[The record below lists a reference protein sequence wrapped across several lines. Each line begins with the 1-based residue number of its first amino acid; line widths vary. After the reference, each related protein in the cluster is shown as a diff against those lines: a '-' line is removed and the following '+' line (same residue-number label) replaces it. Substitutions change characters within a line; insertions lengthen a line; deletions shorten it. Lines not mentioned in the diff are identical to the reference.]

1 MADKFS
7 VEDILE
13 EYRSKHNPEPEKAEA
28 DEPAAE
34 KEDKPE
40 PVIEEKTEEPAQEQP
55 EKIRELG
62 APAQER
68 KEIGDISFDGDGVT
82 VTEADE
88 ATEDD
93 AQLDR
98 ELDEVDRIMNVRRE
112 QGTLTKS
119 SNVPPVNRATINDID
134 MGLTGKILQNTSQI
148 DTETQE
154 KLEADPSE
162 ENKSDIVE
170 RKRKN
175 KVESFVLK
183 TEEDKKDDDLEQEEV
198 PADDQFDDD
207 SPVSI
212 EYERFEDTSKIRGY
226 INTLKDNLN
235 LRMGVTAVCGA
246 VSLFITMAND
256 FGWKM
261 VQVFD
266 RNLSPSAYTF
276 TNTLMGLIAIF
287 VGYTVVVSGLKNLI
301 DRKPDCDTIASLG
314 IVVSV
319 ILGVA
324 TLFSADLARQNYY
337 NIYICS
343 GILGLMFNTL
353 GKMITAKRT
362 AENFR
367 FVSGDFEKYAVN
379 TLKSKEA
386 SEKLAD
392 SPSPKVVC
400 ARKTD
405 FVSGFMKNSY
415 CSDVSDVTAK
425 RISPIILIFAVIIGA
440 VVYLIDK
447 NGGNTTEKV
456 LIALAAFSATICIC
470 SSLSF
475 MLAVNLPLLRASQ
488 RATKNNAVILGYDAA
503 QKLADTDCIV
513 TDAAR
518 LFPKGTVDL
527 VNLKITSRTSI
538 EECILMAA
546 SLSFAAGSVLQPTFY
561 RMLKGKTEM
570 LYPVES
576 YMIEDGQG
584 ICGWIQNKRVL
595 LGTRELMI
603 NHSIEGLPTLA
614 KEAEYAKSNQVI
626 YLSISGIVSTLF
638 VVRVTADDEVRRALR
653 QLEYENV
660 HISISSV
667 DGFLNASFICNLF
680 DIDKAMVYMIPFRFH
695 KIVEAKTGYKEKVE
709 AGCLTS
715 GQFTSLATLVIMARN
730 LRSVATNGMIF
741 QYAAAIMGAAL
752 TVGMLI
758 FGSIGELSAT
768 VVCIYQ
774 LIMLLITLGYQHF
787 RSV

>member
-7 VEDILE
+7 VEDIIE
-13 EYRSKHNPEPEKAEA
+13 EYSSNNNNT
-28 DEPAAE
+28 D
-34 KEDKPE
+34 DS
-40 PVIEEKTEEPAQEQP
+40 EKTEPEEAVAPVIADKAEQSDNK
-55 EKIRELG
+55 ESETVRQLG
-62 APAQER
+62 SPVEER
-68 KEIGDISFDGDGVT
+68 KEIGDISFEGQSVT
-82 VTEADE
+82 VTEAEEKTE
-88 ATEDD
+88 A
-93 AQLDR
+93 AVSS
-98 ELDEVDRIMNVRRE
+98 DEV
-112 QGTLTKS
+112 S
-119 SNVPPVNRATINDID
+119 SDEIKEEAAEAPANEAKEAQEEKKPEPVAEEKFQPETSRA
-134 MGLTGKILQNTSQI
+134 S
-148 DTETQE
+148 
-154 KLEADPSE
+154 
-162 ENKSDIVE
+162 VE
-170 RKRKN
+170 RKRREKAAN
-175 KVESFVLK
+175 FELNTDATDDS
-183 TEEDKKDDDLEQEEV
+183 EDISETDNEDTDD
-198 PADDQFDDD
+198 DDD
-207 SPVSI
+207 SPI
-212 EYERFEDTSKIRGY
+212 ALEYERFEDTPKIKSH
-226 INTLKDNLN
+226 INALKDNLN

-256 FGWKM
+256 LGWKM

-266 RNLSPSAYTF
+266 KNLSPSAFTF

-287 VGYTVVVSGLKNLI
+287 VGYTVVVAGLKNLL
-301 DRKPDCDTIASLG
+301 DRKPDGDTIASMG

-324 TLFSADLARQNYY
+324 TLFSPDIARQNFY

-353 GKMITAKRT
+353 GKIIIAKRT

-367 FVSGDFEKYAVN
+367 FVSGDFEKYAV
-379 TLKSKEA
+379 TTIKSKDA

-392 SPSPKVVC
+392 LPSPNVVC

-415 CSDVSDVTAK
+415 SSDTADETAK
-425 RISPIILIFAVIIGA
+425 RISPMILIAAVVIGA
-440 VVYLIDK
+440 VTYLLDK
-447 NGGNTTEKV
+447 NGANTTEKV
-456 LIALAAFSATICIC
+456 LIALAAFSGTICIC
-470 SSLSF
+470 SSLSI

-488 RATKNNAVILGYDAA
+488 KATKNSSVILGYNAA

-518 LFPKGTVDL
+518 LFPRGTVDL
-527 VNLKITSRTSI
+527 VNLKITSRTSV

-561 RMLKGKTEM
+561 RMIKGNTDM

-576 YMIEDGQG
+576 YVIEDGQG

-614 KEAEYAKSNQVI
+614 KEAEYAKKDQVL

-638 VVRVTADDEVRRALR
+638 VVSVEADYDVTMALR
-653 QLEYENV
+653 RLEYENI
-660 HISISSV
+660 HISVSSV
-667 DGFLNASFICNLF
+667 DGFLNNSFICNLF
-680 DIDKAMVYMIPFRFH
+680 GVDKAMVYMIPH
-695 KIVEAKTGYKEKVE
+695 SYKKTAEENTGYKKKIE
-709 AGCLTS
+709 AGCMTS
-715 GQFTSLATLVIMARN
+715 GKFSSLASLVIMARN
-730 LRSVATNGMIF
+730 LRSVASSGMIF

-758 FGSIGELSAT
+758 FGGIGELSAT

-774 LIMLLITLGYQHF
+774 LIMLIITLIYQHF
-787 RSV
+787 RTV